1 MNKKYL
7 ALILFFGLFIYLV
20 YHRWFIGGDI
30 IGGDWPYLFPEM
42 VRNQSYIPSSWQS
55 GYGGGM
61 GGISPAYF
69 LSIYKFLF
77 TRIAVLTGIPW
88 NVVYRFFWFFLPVL
102 LLSSGGWLL
111 LSVISPTSRVWS
123 RALAAMII
131 VTNTY
136 VLMVTGG
143 GQMGVFFSVSLYPWV
158 LIAFFRFLRATNNTS
173 ITSLSRLKET
183 ILLGVAFGIQVSLDP
198 RFAYLSMIS
207 MGVMYWFENNALPLL
222 WRRLR
227 FGLLAG
233 GISVLM
239 NCYWILPLLI
249 LKENTL
255 DTLGS
260 AYTTVGALRF
270 FSFADFSH
278 AIAALHPNWPEN
290 IFGKTYFLQPEFL
303 ILPLVSFMSL
313 LFVTRSNK
321 EQHERRWV
329 WSFAVLGL
337 VGTFLSKGANA
348 PFGNVYVWL
357 FEHVPGFVMF
367 RDPTKFYVLIMISYA
382 VLIPSTLHFISVEV
396 KKYVGKALWIIPGV
410 FILYWIILIHPA
422 LVGSLGGTFAQR
434 KVPDQ
439 YNDLK
444 VFLQHEQGF
453 YRTLWIPRQSRF
465 TFTSSN
471 QLSIEAGPLLGA
483 TDAATLSTAMHAEDI
498 QEHIAQLG
506 IRYIIV
512 PYDPYG
518 ELFTYDRTYSQ
529 TKRAEVEEVLDRVLW
544 LKKIRSHDIA
554 VYETPKPKDRFWL
567 PQGELKG
574 WRRIADD
581 RYEADI
587 VIAEPTRLIMSES
600 FHRGWQVNIDGI
612 RAPATKEAFGI
623 MSFPLSRAGRYTAI
637 IEFAPRRWFE
647 FSRWIS
653 LTTFGIVSVYVIWFY
668 AKKEV

>member
-1 MNKKYL
+1 MNKKNL
-7 ALILFFGLFIYLV
+7 ALILFLGFFIYLV
-20 YHRWFIGGDI
+20 YHRWFIGGEI

-42 VRNQSYIPSSWQS
+42 VQSQSYIPSSWQS

-69 LSIYKFLF
+69 LSAYKFLF
-77 TRIAVLTGIPW
+77 TRIAVFSGIPW
-88 NVVYRFFWFFLPVL
+88 AVVYRLFWFFLPVL
-102 LLSSGGWLL
+102 LLSSGGWRL
-111 LSVISPTSRVWS
+111 LSLVNPPSCVWS
-123 RALAAMII
+123 RALAAVII

-143 GQMGVFFSVSLYPWV
+143 GQMGVFFAVSLYPWV
-158 LIAFFRFLRATNNTS
+158 LIAFFRFLRVTNDSSNTS
-173 ITSLSRLKET
+173 YSWLKEA
-183 ILLGVAFGIQVSLDP
+183 ILLGTVLGVQVSFDP
-198 RFAYLSMIS
+198 RFAYLSVIS
-207 MGVMYWFENNALPLL
+207 MAVMYWFGGNAWSLL

-227 FGLLAG
+227 FGFLAG
-233 GISVLM
+233 GVSVLL

-260 AYTTVGALRF
+260 AYTTVEALRF

-290 IFGKTYFLQPEFL
+290 VFGKTYFLQPEFL
-303 ILPLVSFMSL
+303 ILPLISFMSL
-313 LFVTRSNK
+313 LLVTRSK
-321 EQHERRWV
+321 REQHEFRWV

-337 VGTFLSKGANA
+337 VGIFLAKGANA
-348 PFGNVYVWL
+348 PFGFVYIWL
-357 FEHVPGFVMF
+357 FEYVPGFVMF
-367 RDPTKFYVLIMISYA
+367 RDPTKFYVLIMVSYA
-382 VLIPSTLHFISVEV
+382 VLIPSTFNVISVVVNKHTRE
-396 KKYVGKALWIIPGV
+396 ASWIIPV
-410 FILYWIILIHPA
+410 IFISFWIWLIRPV
-422 LVGSLGGTFAQR
+422 LSGSLGGTFTQK
-434 KVPDQ
+434 KVPEQ
-439 YNDLK
+439 YKDLQ
-444 VFLQHEQGF
+444 VFLQHEPGF
-453 YRTLWIPRQSRF
+453 YRTLWVPRQSRF

-483 TDAATLSTAMHAEDI
+483 TDAATLSTAMHALDI

-512 PYDPYG
+512 PFDPYG
-518 ELFTYDRTYSQ
+518 ELFTYDRAYSQ

-544 LKKIRSHDIA
+544 LKKTRSHDIA
-554 VYETPKPKDRFWL
+554 VYETPQSKDRFWL
-567 PQGELKG
+567 AQGELKG

-587 VIAEPTRLIMSES
+587 VIAEPTRLMMSES
-600 FHRGWQVNIDGI
+600 FHTGWQVSIDGI
-612 RAPATKEAFGI
+612 RTSATKEPFGI
-623 MSFPLSRAGRYTAI
+623 MSFPLSRAGTYTAI

-653 LTTFGIVSVYVIWFY
+653 LITLGVVSVYLIWFY
-668 AKKEV
+668 AKKEI